1 MINELYDKYFP
12 LKTRVLTKK
21 AQSKPWINQ
30 ALVNRIKIRD
40 KLGKLANKGRIN
52 RDTYKRFRNIL
63 TQQIR
68 ESKSNYFNAQFDN
81 CKNNIKKTW
90 KIINNTTK
98 KGKLANKTILCENEN
113 IIDSKDVPNM
123 FIDYFSNIAN
133 QLVSEI
139 PPTEIT
145 AESYLSN
152 TKYSSFFMFPKD
164 NQEVESAI
172 MNLKNS
178 GSGVYKVSALV
189 LKDVKCTVSTTLSTI
204 FNLCIEHGHF
214 PDELKIGC
222 ITPVFKK
229 GDKTNKS
236 NYRPICSLSPFSKI
250 FERII
255 YDRML
260 KFID

>member
-1 MINELYDKYFP
+1 M
-12 LKTRVLTKK
+12 
-21 AQSKPWINQ
+21 
-30 ALVNRIKIRD
+30 
-40 KLGKLANKGRIN
+40 GKLANKGRIN

-152 TKYSSFFMFPKD
+152 TKYSSFFMFPID